1 MKLGGGTTALAALDY
16 ALRQGENEG
25 GVLDVESVAGG
36 KQRVLEAAAKI
47 EDAARVRTG
56 PTAERILVKQTFE
69 LPADSTPEQRARC
82 AQAFVDDWAG
92 RGHEAVAAVH
102 VHGEELP
109 QPHLHVL
116 ATARPLNPDGTVNR
130 ESSLR
135 PFASKASVRRER
147 ANVAALVNEHCAP
160 EVRFHPGKL
169 ADTGIERAAKKR
181 IPQGAFR
188 EARAEIRAAPE
199 KAAAIE
205 AEMYAASR
213 TKRAPLHGE
222 RTAAWLKRAP
232 VIEKAKAV
240 GQWPPRSQ
248 RREQQIIIRS
258 WRLLRRGAE
267 LRAGELKTQRD
278 AANNRADTAEAS
290 VTTLTGE
297 KQQAETRADTAED
310 RADELEAGQVQ
321 PLPLN
326 EKQREML
333 VGVCAR
339 NRIEGDP
346 VHDARVQLLAFAAR
360 HEERDK
366 ARDKAREERKRR
378 EAGDEAAA
386 REAVQAALANERPVQ
401 EEIAAAEQ
409 RGREAEKRETTQ
421 AQQDAVKRRVEA
433 AAKAEEQRLEVLAT
447 AQAADAARRAALL
460 KDNPYAE
467 TPQGELRVGW
477 YEDVRSI
484 EMHQVIL
491 NRARARKV
499 WPESEKAI
507 AKAGERQN
515 QRRAVAEAR
524 DWDIGQPIS
533 TQSNTQRGEV
543 EK

>member
-1 MKLGGGTTALAALDY
+1 MKLGGGPTALAALDY

-47 EDAARVRTG
+47 EESARVRTG
-56 PTAERILVKQTFE
+56 PTAERILVKETFE
-69 LPADSTPEQRARC
+69 LPADSTLGQRAAC
-82 AQAFVDDWAG
+82 ARAFVDDWAG

-135 PFASKASVRRER
+135 PFASKASVRNER

-213 TKRAPLHGE
+213 AERAPLHGE

-278 AANNRADTAEAS
+278 AANNRA
-290 VTTLTGE
+290 
-297 KQQAETRADTAED
+297 
-310 RADELEAGQVQ
+310 
-321 PLPLN
+321 
-326 EKQREML
+326 
-333 VGVCAR
+333 
-339 NRIEGDP
+339 
-346 VHDARVQLLAFAAR
+346 
-360 HEERDK
+360 
-366 ARDKAREERKRR
+366 RR
-378 EAGDEAAA
+378 P
-386 REAVQAALANERPVQ
+386 RP
-401 EEIAAAEQ
+401 A
-409 RGREAEKRETTQ
+409 
-421 AQQDAVKRRVEA
+421 
-433 AAKAEEQRLEVLAT
+433 
-447 AQAADAARRAALL
+447 
-460 KDNPYAE
+460 
-467 TPQGELRVGW
+467 
-477 YEDVRSI
+477 
-484 EMHQVIL
+484 
-491 NRARARKV
+491 
-499 WPESEKAI
+499 
-507 AKAGERQN
+507 
-515 QRRAVAEAR
+515 
-524 DWDIGQPIS
+524 
-533 TQSNTQRGEV
+533 
-543 EK
+543 